1 LFAAR
6 AKKSEGIEIMSRDVL
21 PGYYAIIPATVRYD
35 KSLPQGAKLL
45 YGEISAL
52 CNKKGFCWAR
62 NEYFSELY
70 ETSERTISAWIQRLR
85 DAGHIDI
92 YFEYFPDS
100 KKIKNRFISMPKP
113 KSKVEQPMEP
123 EPEAADDDLVLKK
136 SSPPDGLVLK
146 KSSPPSVEEN
156 FRENNTASFNN
167 KAAAAANN
175 TAAENSEKNEKTKE
189 AEAAFCDFKI
199 LDLKSH
205 FLKLSHELVFDEPF
219 YQEVLKFL
227 SDNNVGL
234 DFVSWLYKECS
245 KKKPRSL
252 VDYFFTI
259 IFKPR
264 FLEAYRN
271 AAQPP
276 PPKAVVLDICP
287 VCSTEFDVAKQ
298 FCPSCGFSIFSKNN
312 TKEIGFY
319 VKYYSLPPNK
329 KNAYDAQL
337 AELLN
342 SSMPFE
348 EKMQKR
354 KDLRADYGLTWP

>member
-1 LFAAR
+1 MAR
-6 AKKSEGIEIMSRDVL
+6 SES

-70 ETSERTISAWIQRLR
+70 KTSERTIIGWIQRLR
-85 DAGHIDI
+85 DAGHINI

-100 KKIKNRFISMPKP
+100 QKIKKRFISLPKD
-113 KSKVEQPMEP
+113 KSKVEQPMKP
-123 EPEAADDDLVLKK
+123 ETADDDLV
-136 SSPPDGLVLK
+136 VK
-146 KSSPPSVEEN
+146 KSSPPSGEKN
-156 FRENNTASFNN
+156 FLENNTASFNN

-189 AEAAFCDFKI
+189 AEAAFCDLKI
-199 LDLKSH
+199 LELKSH

-219 YQEVLKFL
+219 YHEVLKFL

-252 VDYFFTI
+252 VDYFFTV

-287 VCSTEFDVAKQ
+287 VCSTEFDVAKE
-298 FCPSCGFSIFSKNN
+298 FCPNCGFSIFSKNN

-329 KNAYDAQL
+329 KNAYDSQL
-337 AELLN
+337 AEILN
-342 SSMPFE
+342 LSMPFE